1 MHTERSGCT
10 GWPGHVSKLRLTRS
24 GFRGFRRYGYG
35 GTASTLVTLIVLA
48 SIGLVEYILQRPE
61 GDRGAD
67 AGRTGQEGST
77 RGEPEAANLYS
88 LGSMLESH
96 GRGAQPENQT
106 QAGERAAMAASVGGG
121 SQRIQ

>member
-1 MHTERSGCT
+1 
-10 GWPGHVSKLRLTRS
+10 
-24 GFRGFRRYGYG
+24 
-35 GTASTLVTLIVLA
+35 LA

-77 RGEPEAANLYS
+77 RVEPEAADLYS

-96 GRGAQPENQT
+96 GRGAQPENQM
-106 QAGERAAMAASVGGG
+106 QAAERAAMAASVGGG
-121 SQRIQ
+121 SLF